1 MMEKVTSSPW
11 FLRIVALAF
20 AILLFTY
27 VNNENNRQF
36 STSDRSGGAT
46 VNSSEM
52 ITDLP
57 VMVNIDHEEYFVT
70 GIPESVSILLEGSTA
85 ILLNTLTTES
95 FDIVTPDLNELGEGT
110 FTIDLIPE
118 GLSDELDYSLYPSE
132 VTINIQERAS
142 DNYDVA
148 VLFNEDSLSR
158 GYKAGNPIVDTETV
172 LIEGA
177 ASTLEQIANVQVSL
191 SEEENINSDISETL
205 PVIVTDSEGNQLD
218 VDVSPSEV
226 NVTIPVSSNNKDLPI
241 TLMQTGTPVEG
252 YTYDLEF
259 ADGAE
264 TMVNIVAEDSV
275 LDSLTELQV
284 PVDVTGMTE
293 TSIVEISVPVP
304 NNAASVLPEAIE
316 VEVTVT
322 AEEADNSN
330 PDDSPEPPANEASGS
345 TSESS
350 SEEENSE
357 ESSEESES
365 SETTESSSSSS
376 SSESSESSDQ
386 SSEESTEDDNN
397 E

>member
-1 MMEKVTSSPW
+1 MEKVTSSPW

-36 STSDRSGGAT
+36 STNDRSGGAT

-57 VMVNIDHEEYFVT
+57 VIVNIDQEEYFVT

-110 FTIDLIPE
+110 FTIDLIPA
-118 GLSDELDYSLYPSE
+118 GLSDELEYSLYPSE
-132 VTINIQERAS
+132 ATVNIQKRAS
-142 DNYDVA
+142 DNYDVS
-148 VLFNEDSLSR
+148 VLFNEDSLAR
-158 GYKAGNPIVDTETV
+158 GYEAGNPIVDAETV

-191 SEEENINSDISETL
+191 SGEENINSDISETL
-205 PVIVTDSEGNQLD
+205 PVIVTDEAGNQLD
-218 VDVSPSEV
+218 VEVTPSEV
-226 NVTIPVSSNNKDLPI
+226 NVTIPVSSNNKDVPLALI
-241 TLMQTGTPVEG
+241 QSGTPVEG

-259 ADGAE
+259 AEGAE
-264 TMVNIVAEDSV
+264 TTVNVVAENSV

-284 PVDVTGMTE
+284 PVDISGMTE
-293 TSIVEISVPVP
+293 TSTVEITVPVP
-304 NNAASVLPEAIE
+304 SNATSVLPETIE

-322 AEEADNSN
+322 AEEADNSDSN
-330 PDDSPEPPANEASGS
+330 DEPDPPINENSGS

-350 SEEENSE
+350 SESKSSE
-357 ESSEESES
+357 ESSKESES
-365 SETTESSSSSS
+365 SEATESSSSSENS
-376 SSESSESSDQ
+376 NSSEQ
-386 SSEESTEDDNN
+386 SSIESTEEDNS

>member
-1 MMEKVTSSPW
+1 MIEKVTSSPW

-27 VNNENNRQF
+27 VNNENNKQF
-36 STSDRSGGAT
+36 STNNLSGGAT

-57 VMVNIDHEEYFVT
+57 VIVNIDQEEYFVT

-85 ILLNTLTTES
+85 VLLNTLTTES

-110 FTIDLIPE
+110 FTIELIPA
-118 GLSDELDYSLYPSE
+118 GLSSELEYSLYPSE
-132 VTINIQERAS
+132 VTITIQERAS
-142 DNYDVA
+142 ENYNVS
-148 VLFNEDSLSR
+148 VLFNENSLAR
-158 GYKAGNPIVDTETV
+158 GYEAGSPIVDTETV

-177 ASTLEQIANVQVSL
+177 ASTLEQIANVQVRL
-191 SEEENINSDISETL
+191 TEDENINSDISETL
-205 PVIVTDSEGNQLD
+205 PVIVTDLEGNQLN
-218 VDVSPSEV
+218 VEVTPSEV
-226 NVTIPVSSNNKDLPI
+226 NVTIPVSSNNKDLP
-241 TLMQTGTPVEG
+241 LALVQTGTPVEG
-252 YTYDLEF
+252 YLYDLEF

-264 TMVNIVAEDSV
+264 TMANIVAEDSV

-284 PVDVTGMTE
+284 PVDITGMTE
-293 TSIVEISVPVP
+293 SSTVEISVPVP
-304 NNAASVLPEAIE
+304 DDATSVLPETIE

-322 AEEADNSN
+322 AEEEADNSN
-330 PDDSPEPPANEASGS
+330 PDDEPEPPTNENSGS

-350 SEEENSE
+350 EESENSQ

-365 SETTESSSSSS
+365 SETSESSS
-376 SSESSESSDQ
+376 SSESSESSEQ
-386 SSEESTEDDNN
+386 SSSESSQEDNS